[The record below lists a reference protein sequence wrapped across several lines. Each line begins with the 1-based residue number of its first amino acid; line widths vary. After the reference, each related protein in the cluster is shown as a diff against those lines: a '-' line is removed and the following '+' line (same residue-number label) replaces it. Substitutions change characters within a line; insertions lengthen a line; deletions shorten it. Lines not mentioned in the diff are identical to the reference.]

1 MCSLAVRFDEH
12 VPTTTEFAEEMDEL
26 LFWLDETENIL
37 DTNVRPAHETFMED
51 MLEKIK
57 VSAQGAARSHCTH
70 GQVQ

>member
-1 MCSLAVRFDEH
+1 MLRFDEH
-12 VPTTTEFAEEMDEL
+12 IPTTTEFAEEMDEL

-57 VSAQGAARSHCTH
+57 VSI
-70 GQVQ
+70 